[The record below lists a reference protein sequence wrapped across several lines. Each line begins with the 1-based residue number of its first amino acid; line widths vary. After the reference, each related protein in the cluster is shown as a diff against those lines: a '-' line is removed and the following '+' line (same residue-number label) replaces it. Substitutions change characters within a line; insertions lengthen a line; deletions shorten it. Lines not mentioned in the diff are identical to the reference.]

1 MPAQDPWGSGTVS
14 WRERMER
21 AYAEMRRRIKL
32 EAKNDPNFVPRNNDA
47 SYILAARHFVV
58 PPSVPERGH
67 DDANDMLANRAFAKR
82 GNPGGTGTPL
92 RVPWTLVL
100 RDALAD
106 FEARRIAL
114 EALIAVVGAS
124 YDWQLLAPDL
134 SAILQVP
141 TGTKNVEIPL
151 GKLTVLGDGT
161 DSLDATGHAQ
171 IDGDLD
177 VTGTVTAPTFAGD
190 LTGDVTGNVSGSA
203 GSAAVAGALSGGPVN
218 VTGAGSSPA
227 LHSLI
232 AALASLGINLTDS
245 TTP

>member
-1 MPAQDPWGSGTVS
+1 MPPQDPWGSGSVS

-58 PPSVPERGH
+58 PPTIPERGH
-67 DDANDMLANRAFAKR
+67 DDAADMLANRAFNKR

-106 FEARRIAL
+106 FETRRIAL

-124 YDWQLLAPDL
+124 YDFQLLAPDL
-134 SAILQVP
+134 SAILRVP
-141 TGTKNVEIPL
+141 TGTKNVEIPQ

-161 DSLDATGHAQ
+161 DGVDVTGNSDVA
-171 IDGDLD
+171 GDLD
-177 VTGTVTAPTFAGD
+177 VTGTVTAPTFVGA
-190 LTGDVTGNVSGSA
+190 LTGNVTGNVSGSA
-203 GSAAVAGALSGGPVN
+203 GSAAVAGGLSGSANVAGPSTDVH
-218 VTGAGSSPA
+218 A
-227 LHSLI
+227 LI
-232 AALASLGINLTDS
+232 AALQALGVPLIDS